1 MKNLYN
7 LLARI
12 VMFILLM
19 VISLWYYEIIEID
32 LKDIAMSMF
41 ISICLLIII
50 TTNRIKDKLEQR

>member
-12 VMFILLM
+12 VMFILLI
-19 VISLWYYEIIEID
+19 VVSLWYYEIIEID